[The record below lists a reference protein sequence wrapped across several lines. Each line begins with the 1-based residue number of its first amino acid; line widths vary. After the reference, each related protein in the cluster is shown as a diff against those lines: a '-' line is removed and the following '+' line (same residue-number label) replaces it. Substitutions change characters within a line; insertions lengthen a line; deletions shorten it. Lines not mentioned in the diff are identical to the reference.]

1 MSYHRLALIGFDG
14 PNQAMMEY
22 CFAKAVDCELV
33 EPSKADII
41 LVNGDRPESHDAQ
54 QSEINSAF
62 PKQYKIV
69 ISLYD
74 LNWSGF
80 SLLKKP
86 HSPDELLNLIR
97 TVKYEDDPKGTPR
110 DHQPSVTTQ
119 TAAQVIRQRQ
129 GQPLK
134 QKLMRGKLIVNAADR
149 LVKQIEDQIK
159 TKKEGQLQS
168 TQGELSDKKKKAKAK
183 AKKLERKLEK
193 IHAHAAEVKAKKLI
207 PLTPE
212 QALQCCGNQPD
223 LDISRAENRRLL
235 YVSGEGLF
243 LTRLLS
249 ARDKA
254 EASGGVVEV
263 TGLPGPFYYCPDS
276 HIVYSWFDDDFLNQ
290 LALTRFSFGELQV
303 HPLDLGEAAF
313 VPDEELQ
320 AMPADAFIWK
330 VAVWTVRGR
339 LLTGMDPEKAYQ
351 LTHNPDFTHLLNV
364 PHCEEI
370 SFLWN
375 GHNLSAQDVMHI
387 LDIPQREVFS
397 FMTGAYALGWLE

>member
-22 CFAKAVDCELV
+22 CFAKAIDCELV
-33 EPSKADII
+33 EPASADIL
-41 LVNGDRPESHDAQ
+41 LVNGDRPESHERQ
-54 QSEINSAF
+54 QSDINAAYPSQF
-62 PKQYKIV
+62 KIV

-74 LNWSGF
+74 LDWPGF

-86 HSPDELLNLIR
+86 HSPDELLGLIR
-97 TVKYEDDPKGTPR
+97 TVKCADLPKGTPR
-110 DHQPSVTTQ
+110 EHQPPVTSQ

-134 QKLMRGKLIVNAADR
+134 QKLIRGKLIVNAADR

-159 TKKEGQLQS
+159 AKKAVQKQVA
-168 TQGELSDKKKKAKAK
+168 QQDPSDKKKKAKAK
-183 AKKLERKLEK
+183 AKKLERQLEQMHAQAADEKEQKLP
-193 IHAHAAEVKAKKLI
+193 

-223 LDISRAENRRLL
+223 LDISKAENRRLL

-243 LTRLLS
+243 LTRLLA

-254 EASGGVVEV
+254 EANGGVVEV
-263 TGLPGPFYYCPDS
+263 TGLPGPFYYCPDR
-276 HIVYSWFDDDFLNQ
+276 HVVYCWFDDDFLNQ

-303 HPLDLGEAAF
+303 HALDLGESTF
-313 VPDEELQ
+313 VPDEELH
-320 AMPADAFIWK
+320 ATPAESFIWK

-339 LLTGMDPEKAYQ
+339 LLTGMDPERAYQ
-351 LTHNPDFTHLLNV
+351 LIHKPDFTQLLNL